1 MKHTNA
7 NLYSNAISVNTS
19 IAEFKTTNPT
29 AKITKFSIGKT
40 GRNAEYAVV
49 IDWED

>member
-7 NLYSNAISVNTS
+7 NLYSSTISVNTS

-29 AKITKFSIGKT
+29 AKIIKFSIGKT
-40 GRNAEYAVV
+40 GRGSEYAVV
-49 IDWED
+49 INWED